1 MPLLRVHRRVAA
13 AALTSALLAC
23 WSPARAAGQSL
34 SGMVAE
40 QLSLA
45 PVRGA
50 VVTLFRVGG
59 EDGLEPVGLT
69 TTDSDGAFSFRTPG
83 PGVYRV
89 QADLNGL
96 STPLSAPLELT
107 RPDARTDV
115 ALLLPSALL
124 RMALACQDGATAKT
138 AAVVG
143 VVRDSGSG
151 VALPGTTV
159 AATWREGRVV
169 RRVEAEAD
177 GAGRYR
183 MCLPAGVGEVE
194 LQTLVLGKW
203 LGHDG
208 VDVAGPSVLIADLD
222 VPVAFPPEAPFGALQ
237 GATLTDAASEGISD
251 LRGELLD
258 GASGA
263 PLPYAVVRLRSTAF
277 QTAADESGGF
287 AFVGLPP
294 GSYTLEIRSL
304 GYAVTSQAVEVPP
317 GKNVFVDLR
326 VAPQAV
332 ELEGLVVTA
341 RPVAERVVRVTPFRR
356 NVVAGEKMAQEER
369 RGALA
374 FEALR
379 RSAPGLRVTET
390 YRDGGPPI
398 LCVESARGRDTF
410 QRPGCNSVQV
420 VVDGVRIPD
429 GADFLHHTPASE
441 IESIEYV
448 SPMQAQILYGIG
460 GDTANGIV
468 VVFTRGKGPYASKKR
483 GGGPG
488 SAEPRPRGS

>member
-1 MPLLRVHRRVAA
+1 MPVLRARRRVAA

-23 WSPARAAGQSL
+23 WSPARALGQSL
-34 SGMVAE
+34 TGTVAE

-50 VVTLFRVGG
+50 VVTLFRVAG
-59 EDGLEPVGLT
+59 EDGLQSVGLT

-96 STPLSAPLELT
+96 STPLSMPLDLPA
-107 RPDARTDV
+107 PDARTDV

-124 RMALACQDGATAKT
+124 RLALTCQDSDTAKT

-143 VVRDSGSG
+143 VVRDSASG

-159 AATWREGRVV
+159 AATWKEGRLV

-177 GAGRYR
+177 DAGRYR

-194 LQTLVLGKW
+194 LQSLVLGQW
-203 LGHDG
+203 LSHDD
-208 VDVAGPSVLIADLD
+208 VDVAGPSVLVAYLD
-222 VPVAFPPEAPFGALQ
+222 VPVAVRPAGPAGGLRAT
-237 GATLTDAASEGISD
+237 TLTDASTEGASD
-251 LRGELLD
+251 LRGTLVD

-263 PLPYAVVRLRSTAF
+263 PLPHAVVRLRSTPH
-277 QTAADESGGF
+277 QTIADDAGAF
-287 AFVGLPP
+287 AFVGLAP
-294 GSYTLEIRSL
+294 GSYTLEIRSV
-304 GYAVTSQAVEVPP
+304 GYAVTSQAIEVPA
-317 GKNVFVDLR
+317 GKNVFAELR
-326 VAPQAV
+326 VAPRAV
-332 ELEGLVVTA
+332 EIEGLVVTA

-356 NVVAGEKMAQEER
+356 NVVSGAAMAVEEN

-379 RSAPGLRVTET
+379 RSAPGIRVTET
-390 YRDGGPPI
+390 YRDGGPPL
-398 LCVESARGRDTF
+398 LCVESTRGMQTF
-410 QRPGCNSVQV
+410 QRRPGVASACNSVQV

-441 IESIEYV
+441 LESIEYV
-448 SPMQAQILYGIG
+448 GPMQAQILYGIG
-460 GDTANGIV
+460 GDTANGV
-468 VVFTRGKGPYASKKR
+468 VVVYTRGKGPYASTKR
-483 GGGPG
+483 EGG
-488 SAEPRPRGS
+488 R

>member
-1 MPLLRVHRRVAA
+1 MPVLRTRCGVAA
-13 AALTSALLAC
+13 AALTSTLLAC
-23 WSPARAAGQSL
+23 WGPARAAGQSL

-50 VVTLFRVGG
+50 VVTLFRVVG
-59 EDGLEPVGLT
+59 EDGLESVGLT
-69 TTDSDGAFSFRTPG
+69 TTDPAGAFSFRTPG

-96 STPLSAPLELT
+96 STPLSMPLDLPE
-107 RPDARTDV
+107 PDARTDV

-124 RMALACQDGATAKT
+124 RMALGCQDGATAKT

-143 VVRDSGSG
+143 VVRDSASG

-159 AATWREGRVV
+159 AATWREGRMV
-169 RRVEAEAD
+169 RRIEAEAD
-177 GAGRYR
+177 DSGRYR

-194 LQTLVLGKW
+194 LQSLVLGRW
-203 LGHDG
+203 LRHDD
-208 VDVAGPSVLIADLD
+208 VDVEGPSVLIVDLD
-222 VPVAFPPEAPFGALQ
+222 VRVALGPEAPTAQ
-237 GATLTDAASEGISD
+237 PWRPMLTDAETESTSD
-251 LRGELLD
+251 LRGSLAD
-258 GASGA
+258 AGSGA
-263 PLPYAVVRLRSTAF
+263 PLPYAVVRLRSTAN
-277 QTAADESGGF
+277 QAITDAAGAF
-287 AFVGLPP
+287 AFVGVLP
-294 GSYTLEIRSL
+294 GSYTLEIRSI

-317 GKNVFVDLR
+317 GKNVFVELR
-326 VAPQAV
+326 VTPQAV

-356 NVVAGEKMAQEER
+356 NVVFGASMALEEK
-369 RGALA
+369 RGSLA
-374 FEALR
+374 FETLR
-379 RSAPGLRVTET
+379 RSAPGIRVTET
-390 YRDGGPPI
+390 YRDRGPPL
-398 LCVESARGRDTF
+398 LCVESTRGMQTF
-410 QRPGCNSVQV
+410 QRRTSGLRGAATGGCNSVQV

-460 GDTANGIV
+460 GDTANGVV
-468 VVFTRGKGPYASKKR
+468 VVFTRGKGPYASKQR
-483 GGGPG
+483 EGG
-488 SAEPRPRGS
+488 R